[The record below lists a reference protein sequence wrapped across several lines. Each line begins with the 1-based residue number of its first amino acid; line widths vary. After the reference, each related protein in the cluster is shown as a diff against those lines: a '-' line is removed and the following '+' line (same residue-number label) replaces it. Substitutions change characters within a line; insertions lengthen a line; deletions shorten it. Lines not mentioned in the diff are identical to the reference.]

1 MLTELNCPY
10 APYRADVMH
19 WFCKPDP
26 ARRTHHLHLVPAG
39 SPRFNDVL
47 ALRDYLRAHPAAA
60 AKYETLKRELA
71 DRYPRDREGYTDGK
85 AELIRRLIVD
95 AHTWRECRSSGPR
108 PACRSGTTR

>member
-1 MLTELNCPY
+1 MNCPY